1 MPRPSLRDRDETLTA
16 QAIAR
21 IRRDVLVGSL
31 GPASKLRVREL
42 AERYDIGVT
51 PVREALATLGA
62 EGLVYPVYNRG
73 FAVPVLSREDLA
85 DITATR
91 RAIETEALRVA
102 IRHGGQEWESGIR
115 SALNAL
121 RNHLK
126 RGPSTVNEADDGFD
140 TLHLAFHTAL
150 IAACGSVRMIMLH
163 RHLYQQAFRYRA
175 VVMKEARHASSFIQ
189 EHARL
194 AKIVLSRK
202 APAAVAALQAHLE
215 LTFKAAYP
223 DKPGVISSSSI
234 GSQIKGNET

>member
-1 MPRPSLRDRDETLTA
+1 MPRPSLKDHDATLTA

-42 AERYDIGVT
+42 AERYDLGVT

-62 EGLVYPVYNRG
+62 EGLVYPIHNRG

-91 RAIETEALRVA
+91 RAIETEALRA
-102 IRHGGQEWESGIR
+102 AMLRGGDEWEAGIG
-115 SALNAL
+115 SALAAL
-121 RNHLK
+121 RGHLK
-126 RGPSTVNEADDGFD
+126 KGARTVDEADDGFD
-140 TLHLAFHTAL
+140 KLHLAFHTAL
-150 IAACGSVRMIMLH
+150 IAACGSPRMIMLH

-175 VVMKEARHASSFIQ
+175 IVMKEARHASSFID

-194 AKIVLSRK
+194 AKIVLARR
-202 APAAVAALQAHLE
+202 APAAISALQAHLE
-215 LTFKAAYP
+215 LTFTAAYP
-223 DKPGVISSSSI
+223 EGQARMSAPGKSDA
-234 GSQIKGNET
+234 GQRA